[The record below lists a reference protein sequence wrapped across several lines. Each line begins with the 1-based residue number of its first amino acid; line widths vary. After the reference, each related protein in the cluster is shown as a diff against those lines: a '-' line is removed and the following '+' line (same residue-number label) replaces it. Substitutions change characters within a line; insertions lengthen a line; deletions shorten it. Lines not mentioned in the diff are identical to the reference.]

1 LQKRL
6 REEELLKRGN
16 DAPIEL
22 PSVAIED
29 IDEFEEDTPSE
40 EREATETAVVDQASA
55 ARTIAELKAEIAQ
68 LEILEQ
74 LALQVR
80 RNGTDKKWEELSQ
93 LLQNEAELFD
103 AKGHRRKLVI
113 FTEQRDTLNYLA
125 DRIRTLL
132 GRPEAVVTIHGGMGR
147 EERRKAQEAFTQD
160 PIVQVLLATDAAGEG
175 INLQRSHL
183 MVNYDLPWNPNR
195 LEQRFGRIHR
205 IGQTEVC
212 HLWNLVAAET
222 REGDVYLALL
232 KKLEIEQDALG
243 GKVFD
248 VLGKA
253 IAGAELRELLID
265 AIRYGD
271 RPDVRARLNQVVSD
285 RLDRQRLQKLL
296 EEKVLARASL
306 DISKV
311 RQIREEMERASA
323 RKLQPHFIASFFLA
337 AFKGLGGSV
346 RVREPQRY
354 EITHVPSII
363 RNRGRQIGTREPI
376 LTRYERI
383 CFDKQL
389 ISVPGKPLAAFV
401 CPGHPLLDATL
412 DLVLENHR
420 HILKQG
426 SILVDD
432 SDPGEQIRA
441 LVYLE
446 HSIQD
451 AKIDPAG
458 NRRSVSRRMQY
469 VEIDPDGRTQNG
481 GYAPYLNYRPLAEGE
496 QALVE
501 PILDQTW
508 LRTDIEAQAL
518 GYAISHL
525 VPQHLNEVKQH
536 KEELIDKTMAA
547 VKDRLTKEINY
558 WDYRAESLKLQELAG
573 KTNAKINSAKARSRA
588 DELQARLQKRIEELQ
603 QERRIS
609 PLPPVVVGGALIV
622 PAGLLRKLSG
632 NPSETQNTF
641 AKETQRVEKL
651 AMATAIEAE
660 QKLGYQPHDVSAE
673 KCGYDIESRI
683 PGSSKLRFIEVK
695 GRIEGAD
702 TVTATKNEIL
712 TALNKPEDYILA
724 LVQVPKTEHQ
734 MGDNDCEIRYLRN
747 PFSKEP
753 DFGVTSV
760 NYNWKELWQRSTD
773 PS

>member
-1 LQKRL
+1 
-6 REEELLKRGN
+6 
-16 DAPIEL
+16 
-22 PSVAIED
+22 
-29 IDEFEEDTPSE
+29 
-40 EREATETAVVDQASA
+40 
-55 ARTIAELKAEIAQ
+55 
-68 LEILEQ
+68 
-74 LALQVR
+74 
-80 RNGTDKKWEELSQ
+80 
-93 LLQNEAELFD
+93 
-103 AKGHRRKLVI
+103 
-113 FTEQRDTLNYLA
+113 
-125 DRIRTLL
+125 
-132 GRPEAVVTIHGGMGR
+132 
-147 EERRKAQEAFTQD
+147 
-160 PIVQVLLATDAAGEG
+160 
-175 INLQRSHL
+175 